1 MAMLHLNLKG
11 EYFDQVKAG
20 AKLHEFRLQTVYWTK
35 RLEGRSFDG
44 IVLKKGY
51 PKAGDPDRTIERPW
65 RGFALQVIT
74 HPHFGDGPVH
84 VFAIQVNS

>member
-20 AKLHEFRLQTVYWTK
+20 VKLHEFRLQTDYWVK
-35 RLEGRSFDG
+35 RLVGQSFDG

-51 PKAGDPDRTIERPW
+51 PKAGDPERTIERPW
-65 RGFALQVIT
+65 RGLERLVIT
-74 HPHFGDGPVH
+74 HPHFGDRPVH
-84 VFAIQVNS
+84 VFAIRVN